1 MGKVRTAMV
10 KRTARKLIS
19 MYPSLFTENFESNKE
34 IVRKLVDIPS
44 KRVQNRIAGYIT
56 RLVKINKRKS
66 TVAA

>member
-10 KRTARKLIS
+10 KRTARKLLS
-19 MYPSLFTENFESNKE
+19 MYPTLFTESFESNKQ

-44 KRVQNRIAGYIT
+44 KRVQNRIAGYLT

-66 TVAA
+66 TSV

>member
-66 TVAA
+66 AVAA